1 VCSIHLNFLETA
13 RLHHESESFLIVPKS
28 DNTQYLVFKLAFHL
42 LFEHSSHPAL
52 EIVRFTFT
60 LLFKESQA
68 QRGEVSS
75 DSTRNPRDSLGTC
88 LKKPFISLIG
98 KPDDLFAGSEG

>member
-1 VCSIHLNFLETA
+1 MLL
-13 RLHHESESFLIVPKS
+13 PP
-28 DNTQYLVFKLAFHL
+28 LA
-42 LFEHSSHPAL
+42 AL
-52 EIVRFTFT
+52 DPPREIVRFTFT

-98 KPDDLFAGSEG
+98 KPDDLQREGEGEWSPEGG